1 MRTKIV
7 VTVLCLVLAAAVG
20 PVCAVNLLVNGD
32 FETGP
37 YYQQAVPGWNW
48 WGADASQLFDGVFD
62 STWNVPPPCNPTD
75 PSNYGP
81 HGGSYYLGK
90 YYKPQGCEVPG
101 GGKTGALY
109 QQVDNLVPGTTYY
122 AQAWFAT
129 HHPHGGG
136 AGFRIGVDP
145 EPGPDPS
152 PSTVWAPPVD
162 PIWGAKYDYSEATY
176 KKLEAWV
183 TAGPSGSIAV
193 WLMYTMTSNNVSQPQ
208 IVQVDDVRLADTHS
222 MEIRNID
229 VIGVTS
235 TIAQI
240 TFDTYD
246 GNVPLATYGYV
257 DYGLSS
263 SYGSTKADSSNPRAN
278 HEILLTGLTNGA
290 TYHFRIRATATGY
303 EDAETEDMTF
313 VMQPSLYIANV
324 VATPLSGGTSCKI
337 EWDTQKSSSDST
349 PVPSDSRV
357 DYGMTSSYGQTTY
370 DGTLVSHHSVIVN
383 GLYPSTKYYFRVAS
397 VGPGYNA
404 QRWPKPPTTATFVT
418 KPGATL
424 FNGDF
429 EVIVPNRTPNSE
441 IPGWQK
447 FGGTQWFNNGEWSI
461 PSQSGNLYTG
471 SVSNYGL
478 NNCGLYQQVQTTPGQ
493 EIAYSAYIWAQAYG
507 HGDPCAGYP
516 HRFGETSGLI
526 GIDPTGGTDP
536 YSSNVVWSG
545 ERQTQDWHNYL
556 INGPCSSNAT
566 WQKVGVSTIAQ
577 GELATVFLK
586 THIWY
591 PIAWNFVCFD
601 NVNPEPITQ
610 VSSVAEAKQL
620 PNDTPINLVGT
631 EPLGSPIVTYVG
643 DPNID
648 LDDND
653 GWSYFYIEDPDRKA
667 AIKVTMATGAEWPYW
682 IQVGKKVDIKGNITW
697 GRMRNRTIS
706 GMPFDQQLRLD
717 KPAGERVIRAYAV
730 TDTGQTGTVLPL
742 GMTNRSVAAG
752 SSLDHWFTNPGAVD
766 LGGGGTVPAYG
777 TNSVGLLIRTSGRI
791 LRTGVD
797 NNGNYFM
804 VIDDGSGVAG
814 YSEVP
819 AAPGKVGLCVFTGF
833 RDYSLDVGKY
843 AIVTGISAVR
853 TDYDFEDPSYTISP
867 EAMMNVRYI
876 KPVQNEYGEPDITI
890 LDN

>member
-383 GLYPSTKYYFRVAS
+383 GLYPSTK
-397 VGPGYNA
+397 
-404 QRWPKPPTTATFVT
+404 
-418 KPGATL
+418 
-424 FNGDF
+424 
-429 EVIVPNRTPNSE
+429 
-441 IPGWQK
+441 
-447 FGGTQWFNNGEWSI
+447 
-461 PSQSGNLYTG
+461 
-471 SVSNYGL
+471 
-478 NNCGLYQQVQTTPGQ
+478 
-493 EIAYSAYIWAQAYG
+493 
-507 HGDPCAGYP
+507 
-516 HRFGETSGLI
+516 
-526 GIDPTGGTDP
+526 
-536 YSSNVVWSG
+536 
-545 ERQTQDWHNYL
+545 
-556 INGPCSSNAT
+556 
-566 WQKVGVSTIAQ
+566 
-577 GELATVFLK
+577 
-586 THIWY
+586 
-591 PIAWNFVCFD
+591 
-601 NVNPEPITQ
+601 
-610 VSSVAEAKQL
+610 
-620 PNDTPINLVGT
+620 
-631 EPLGSPIVTYVG
+631 
-643 DPNID
+643 
-648 LDDND
+648 
-653 GWSYFYIEDPDRKA
+653 
-667 AIKVTMATGAEWPYW
+667 
-682 IQVGKKVDIKGNITW
+682 
-697 GRMRNRTIS
+697 
-706 GMPFDQQLRLD
+706 
-717 KPAGERVIRAYAV
+717 
-730 TDTGQTGTVLPL
+730 
-742 GMTNRSVAAG
+742 
-752 SSLDHWFTNPGAVD
+752 
-766 LGGGGTVPAYG
+766 
-777 TNSVGLLIRTSGRI
+777 
-791 LRTGVD
+791 
-797 NNGNYFM
+797 
-804 VIDDGSGVAG
+804 
-814 YSEVP
+814 
-819 AAPGKVGLCVFTGF
+819 
-833 RDYSLDVGKY
+833 
-843 AIVTGISAVR
+843 
-853 TDYDFEDPSYTISP
+853 
-867 EAMMNVRYI
+867 
-876 KPVQNEYGEPDITI
+876 
-890 LDN
+890 